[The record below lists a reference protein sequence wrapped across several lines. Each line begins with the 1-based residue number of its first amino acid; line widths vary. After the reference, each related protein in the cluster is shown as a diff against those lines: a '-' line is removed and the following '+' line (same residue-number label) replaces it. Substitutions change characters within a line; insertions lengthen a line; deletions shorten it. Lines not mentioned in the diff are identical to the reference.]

1 MATVWINWAG
11 STATSNSSSDYTWIN
26 WVGTATTAS
35 TSGTDTTW
43 ATWSTSGTSSTTNSI
58 TYATDS
64 TWAVWVD
71 GAGRTGRFNQPATF
85 KYTPPPSP
93 TPEELEARR
102 LRAEQLKQEAEER
115 ARETGEATAR
125 ARALLMSCLGPTQKR
140 DYKRKGC
147 FTCRSQ
153 SGKRF
158 RLGKGLPKE
167 LDKQDKA
174 VASYCIHPVPSVPD
188 GDRLLTEML
197 MLRYDE
203 AEFLRIANKGYP

>member
-1 MATVWINWAG
+1 MATVWTNWAG
-11 STATSNSSSDYTWIN
+11 SATTSNSSIDYTWIS
-26 WVGTATTAS
+26 WAGSATIAS

-43 ATWSTSGTSSTTNSI
+43 ATWSISGTSSTTNSI
-58 TYATDS
+58 TYSTD
-64 TWAVWVD
+64 TAWVKWSD
-71 GAGRTGRFNQPATF
+71 SAGIAF
-85 KYTPPPSP
+85 KHTAPPLP
-93 TPEELEARR
+93 TPEELEAQR
-102 LRAEQLKQEAEER
+102 LRAEQAKREAEER
-115 ARETGEATAR
+115 ARERSEATAR

-167 LDKQDKA
+167 LDRQDKA